1 MRAKTGSKYIISL
14 SLILLLAAFLFVFA
28 LSADLAS
35 ASPSVNYIT
44 AEVTTSTGDFLPA
57 GLVYDKTAVNL
68 SFAVYTSE
76 DRSSW
81 TRDDSYASKFELR
94 FTDLSTGLP
103 LADAPAAVGSY
114 SVAVAAKDSTLSDV
128 FTSDAKAI
136 VKDTVVGSATFS
148 IYYQNLFLQNT
159 LLDKSASNGG
169 SISGV
174 GNLLL
179 PDDDSFDYFDPVVNG
194 TTVRLGDSAL
204 AGAKYTVTAQYKNAG
219 VFGDVTEIKKVGTYR
234 LKVVIDSSVDLS
246 CTQASLL
253 EKDGDDYLF
262 YREFSVVCETLTL
275 SLKASSAY
283 EEAGQEVALSTASL
297 SKLTTLVSGNFETEL
312 IYLSAGGGVGSLISH
327 DLGEDNVYH
336 PTECGKYVY
345 RVFFKDDID
354 SYGIKI
360 GDYVDLPFEIL
371 PIPYVVRYYLDDNT
385 EVVDCL
391 NYNGEATLAITPVF
405 YDLNGDELGSVYTDV
420 GARKFEVTCKFFN
433 GANWETSPVKEAG
446 KYKVLVHFTTAA
458 TVDGYPIPTD
468 IEYDFRI
475 VSGGL
480 NVATTKTN
488 YYLSVDTGMPAFSF
502 TSQSGDES
510 AAVDVYSVTYY
521 QEDGTLIGAVAPT
534 TVGTYV
540 YELSVTNAIER
551 LGVPAGATY
560 RGRYSVLYGPIAV
573 TSQENVVFKDALTD
587 GVLLDRAD
595 GVDPDFEIVYYVRS
609 GNICKRLT
617 AAPTEE
623 GQYLMQ
629 VVVKKALPNYRLAV
643 GDVYEQQFSIAA
655 SSAMIGINT
664 SSLDLV
670 YDGGVKIPQVGFTL
684 GAAPVALTPLV
695 DYQIAYYRLVGEEYL
710 PCDAPVLVGT
720 YRFVVT
726 YLKTDA
732 VKGLTCGTFMRSALV
747 LAPAK
752 YNVTFAISDDSKDL
766 VYDAVAK
773 TFEVAFTYKSR
784 PVTPGFSVK
793 YAESGGV
800 FGDVP
805 FTDVG
810 NYSAKVVLSDDK
822 SGSLA
827 LTGGS
832 TDFSIEKL
840 SLKVNFVVKL
850 GYNRMWTGSFVN
862 PDPEYV
868 CLNGR
873 YKGKVLEGSFGID
886 LLEDIGYYSSDDGIH
901 YETASDPI
909 MPGRYRQDIT
919 LGNANVVLSEATS
932 EGDNE
937 QTVSSPILEA
947 GVAMQT
953 FTITPREVEAQF
965 TYDFA
970 KDSLYYTGSEAGDR
984 KGVSQVKF
992 FAYKDQET
1000 GYSDEVTALFAGDWS
1015 VYYYI
1020 CDNEGAT
1027 SGEGSLTKPTEKS
1040 FYVARVLMDPD
1051 GVGDEYLEKYTFN
1064 GGKDRDGALGEKPL
1078 SAHCYVDDVFR
1089 IKDQNKLKVLFEMPE
1104 TFAENDQFK
1113 TISVKFYNN
1122 SSEVNL
1128 AEGDGKD
1135 YKITYLDEDDAENT
1149 TSFKT
1154 SGHYRVKIK
1163 FLKDN
1168 VAYRLDD
1175 YPGAYTNGND
1185 YYIANNDTL
1194 VYAFEIF
1201 EPRLL
1206 TVSFTAP
1213 ASLYYDAKFK
1223 EYQVGFAVSDSWT
1236 DCAVTLTK
1244 DTHYRLRYYQDSGTG
1259 YTLIDGAPSAPGS
1272 YAVEVVFLKDL
1283 LDYKYDGKTIYKD
1296 KFYSIT
1302 ESSTSEDMV
1311 ATPRL
1316 EFTVSKAILKVG
1328 GVYAND
1334 KSFDGKLQ
1342 ATFNESG
1349 KTLSVKPGCGD
1360 NVDGIKASALTGTL
1374 VGTFASAFPS
1384 DDAIT
1389 VNLAKDGKYSL
1400 PEEYADYYE
1409 LEYETYS
1416 AHIEKAVIQV
1426 LLSDGVEAHDGT
1438 IVLVTREYNPYSIE
1452 SVIDYRLSYDED
1464 LLDEIFHSLN
1474 KDQLVVGALSY
1485 EKGVNGGTAVGSYP
1499 IVLNTLRLND
1509 EASGAIYSGHPISE
1523 LFTLALEKDCYYR
1536 IIARSITVSVDA
1548 GQSKTY
1554 GDLDPAE
1561 FSVSITSGRLIYG
1574 DNLSYSAKRDDGESA
1589 SRYLIRL
1596 NNLKIVGKNGED
1608 VSANYTI
1615 TTVLEYFTIN
1625 KRVLKISPKDQAATY
1640 LTGFSYLNNAYV
1652 LDMTIKNTNGEY
1664 GVDRTELFLD
1674 NPPIGGDR
1682 LSGKL
1687 TYASSPEEDDPLKFR
1702 IKQGSMKTVVNAMGK
1717 DVSANYVILFDETPK
1732 YYTITTV
1739 DIVVKIKEDAV
1750 LQKYYGDKEPI
1761 IEFTIDE
1768 SEKNKLGGLTLTGA
1782 SSVGRAQGEI
1792 VGEYRVY
1799 ADNTARSF
1807 RVYDD
1812 GIDVTDF
1819 FTFTVRQKINNT
1831 WRSLSGDTKF
1841 TIVPRPVTVTV
1852 EDASYE
1858 NTGREV
1864 KPVLK
1869 YLNANGSRLSS
1880 TLREDLEKRVTIS
1893 VPKTDYHDGENL
1905 VTPALVGEPDANYT
1919 LTFQAGKINI
1929 VYLQNVLTVT
1939 PLEKTDEIY
1948 SGRKF
1953 MLSGIMLYKTMRFY
1967 KIETANGQQPSHEL
1981 EISLPVDKELAGD
1994 GLVVVTLREDGS
2006 SKALSFAQ
2014 SGLTVVYTDDGAYY
2028 VAIAEVQEW
2037 FYVIWGAVVVVFL
2050 VGMYFLVRLIVYLIK
2065 KVRKKKGVMQKA
2077 KKQKKTEKKAS
2088 TKPEKP
2094 VVAPQNEASQ
2104 AADLPTSEEDSLFS
2118 DTAVTAEPTP
2128 APVSV
2133 SLPEEDDSV
2142 VNADDMFTD
2151 VAPVEEEAPVTPKTK
2166 DVAESTDDLF
2176 TDSFVS
2182 EQPIAD
2188 ADLFVPAAEVASATK
2203 EEAPKAEE
2211 SSSDKKKKDKK
2222 DKKGKKDKEDD
2233 KNKPKGFM
2241 PTAFKPKG
2249 DKSAAYAPTRSFTED
2264 LFNDD
2269 QADVSVDDGSSLLS
2283 DSNVS
2288 DGAIVAPSKPSG
2300 SASDDDELII
2310 SRSGGFSL
2318 SDSEDD
2324 LKKKD
2329 DDM

>member
-1 MRAKTGSKYIISL
+1 MRAKTGSKYIITL

-35 ASPSVNYIT
+35 ASPSVNYIA
-44 AEVTTSTGDFLPA
+44 AEVTTSTGDFLPS
-57 GLVYDKTAVNL
+57 GLVYDKTAVDL

-81 TRDDSYASKFELR
+81 TRDDSYAAKFELR

-103 LADAPAAVGSY
+103 LAEPPAAVGSY
-114 SVAVAAKDSTLSDV
+114 SVAVAAKDSTLSDI
-128 FTSDAKAI
+128 FTSDAKSI
-136 VKDTVVGSATFS
+136 VKDTVVGSASFS
-148 IYYQNLFLQNT
+148 IYYQNLFVQNT
-159 LLDKSASNGG
+159 LLDQRASSG
-169 SISGV
+169 SSLSGV

-179 PDDDSFDYFDPVVNG
+179 SDDGLSDFFDDVVNG
-194 TTVRLGDSAL
+194 TSVRLGGSPL

-219 VFGDVTEIKKVGTYR
+219 VFSDVTEIKKVGTYR

-283 EEAGQEVALSTASL
+283 EKAGQEVSLSTASL
-297 SKLTTLVSGNFETEL
+297 SKLTSLVGSNYETEL
-312 IYLSAGGGVGSLISH
+312 LYLSAGDGVGRLIAH

-336 PTECGKYVY
+336 PTECGRYVY
-345 RVFFKDDID
+345 RVFFKDDVD

-371 PIPYVVRYYLDDNT
+371 PIPYVVRYYLDDDT

-391 NYNGEATLAITPVF
+391 NYNGATDLAITPVF
-405 YDLNGDELGSVYTDV
+405 YDLNGDEIDSVYTDV
-420 GARKFEVTCKFFN
+420 GTRKYEVTCMFHN
-433 GANWETSPVKEAG
+433 GAGWEVHPVKEAG
-446 KYKVLVHFTTAA
+446 KYMVVINFTSVAS
-458 TVDGYPIPTD
+458 VDGYPIPNE
-468 IEYDFRI
+468 IQYVFRI
-475 VSGGL
+475 VSGSL

-488 YYLSVDTGMPAFSF
+488 YYLSVDADIPAFSF

-510 AAVDVYSVTYY
+510 AAIDAYTVTYF
-521 QEDGTLIGAVAPT
+521 QEDGTLIGTTAPT
-534 TVGTYV
+534 SVGKYF
-540 YELSVTNAIER
+540 YELSVTNAIDR
-551 LGVPAGATY
+551 LGVTAGATY
-560 RGRYSVLYGPIAV
+560 RGSFSILYGPV
-573 TSQENVVFKDALTD
+573 SVSVQEAVVFKDGITD
-587 GVLLDRAD
+587 DVLLDRAD
-595 GVDPDFEIVYYVRS
+595 GVDPDFEVVYYVKS
-609 GNICKRLT
+609 GNIFKRLT
-617 AAPTEE
+617 AAPSEE

-643 GDVYEQQFSIAA
+643 GDVYEHSFSIAA
-655 SSAMIGINT
+655 SSALIGIDA

-670 YDGGVKIPQVGFTL
+670 YDGGVKVPQVGFTL
-684 GAAPVALTPLV
+684 GAAPVELTPLV
-695 DYQIAYYRLVGEEYL
+695 DYQIAYYRLDGEEYL
-710 PCDAPVLVGT
+710 PCDAPVLAGT

-726 YLKTDA
+726 YLKTDPI
-732 VKGLTCGTFMRSALV
+732 KGLSCGTFMRSALV
-747 LAPAK
+747 LTPAK
-752 YNVTFAISDDSKDL
+752 YNVTFAVSDDSKDL
-766 VYDAVAK
+766 VYDAEEK
-773 TFEVAFTYKSR
+773 TYDVSCTYRSR
-784 PVTPGFSVK
+784 PVTPGFSVE
-793 YAESGGV
+793 YAV
-800 FGDVP
+800 FGGAYGDDP

-810 NYSAKVVLSDDK
+810 DYSAKVVLDDDK

-827 LTGGS
+827 LTGGNI
-832 TDFSIEKL
+832 DFSIVKL
-840 SLKVNFVVKL
+840 SLKINFVVKL
-850 GYNRMWTGSFVN
+850 GYNRMWTGAFVN

-873 YKGKVLEGSFGID
+873 YKGQVLQGAFGIG
-886 LLEDIGYYSSDDGIH
+886 LSESATYYSSEDGIH
-901 YETASDPI
+901 YNTPSDPI
-909 MPGRYRQDIT
+909 MPGRYRQDVT
-919 LGNANVVLSEATS
+919 LGNANVILSEASS
-932 EGDNE
+932 EGDNA
-937 QTVSSPILEA
+937 QTVSSPFLDA
-947 GVAMQT
+947 GVAQQT

-970 KDSLYYTGSEAGDR
+970 KDGLYFTGSENEDR
-984 KGVSQVKF
+984 KGVSEVKF
-992 FAYKDQET
+992 YAYKDQET
-1000 GYSDEVTALFAGDWS
+1000 GYSVNVTALFEGDCS
-1015 VYYYI
+1015 VYYYTS
-1020 CDNEGAT
+1020 DYEGVT
-1027 SGEGSLTKPTEKS
+1027 SGEGSLTPPYEKS
-1040 FYVARVLMDPD
+1040 YYVARVLMEPD
-1051 GVGDEYLEKYTFN
+1051 GVDDDYLAQYTFK
-1064 GGKDRDGALGEKPL
+1064 GGKDRDGALGEKAL
-1078 SAHCYVDDVFR
+1078 SANCYVDDVFR

-1128 AEGDGKD
+1128 IEGEGND
-1135 YKITYLDEDDAENT
+1135 YKITYLDENEVENT

-1154 SGHYRVKIK
+1154 HGNYRVKLT
-1163 FLKDN
+1163 FLKN
-1168 VAYRLDD
+1168 NIAYRLDD
-1175 YPGAYTNGND
+1175 YPGEYTYGND
-1185 YYIANNDTL
+1185 YYIALNDTL

-1201 EPRLL
+1201 EQRLL
-1206 TVSFTAP
+1206 NVSFTAP
-1213 ASLYYDAKFK
+1213 ASLYYDATVKS
-1223 EYQVGFAVSDSWT
+1223 YQANFAVSDSWT

-1244 DTHYRLRYYQDSGTG
+1244 DTHYRLRYYMDSGAG
-1259 YTLIDGAPSAPGS
+1259 YALIDGAPSAPGD

-1283 LDYKYDGKTIYKD
+1283 LDYKYGGKTILKD
-1296 KFYSIT
+1296 NFYSIT
-1302 ESSTSEDMV
+1302 ESPSEEKV

-1316 EFTVSKAILKVG
+1316 EFSVLKAVLKVG

-1334 KSFDGKLQ
+1334 KSFDGKDQ

-1349 KTLSVKPGCGD
+1349 RTLSVKAGCGA
-1360 NVDGIKASALTGTL
+1360 NVDGIKASALSGTL
-1374 VGTFASAFPS
+1374 VGTFKSVFPS
-1384 DDAIT
+1384 DEAII
-1389 VNLAKDGKYSL
+1389 VNLTDDGKYAL
-1400 PEEYADYYE
+1400 PEQYRDYYE
-1409 LEYETYS
+1409 LEYEEYS
-1416 AHIEKAVIQV
+1416 AHISKAVIQV
-1426 LLSDGVEAHDGT
+1426 LLSEGKEAQDGT

-1452 SVIDYRLSYDED
+1452 SVIDFTLSYDED

-1474 KDQLVVGALSY
+1474 KEQLVVGELSY

-1499 IVLNTLRLND
+1499 IALNTLRLND
-1509 EASGAIYSGHPISE
+1509 EASGAVYLEHPISD

-1536 IIARSITVSVDA
+1536 IIARPITVSVDA

-1554 GDLDPAE
+1554 GDLDPNE

-1574 DNLSYSAKRDDGESA
+1574 DSLSYTAKRDDGESA

-1596 NNLKIVGKNGED
+1596 NNLKVVGKNGED
-1608 VSANYTI
+1608 VSSNYSI

-1652 LDMTIKNTNGEY
+1652 LDMTLKNTNNEY
-1664 GVDRTELFLD
+1664 GVDKTDVFLD

-1682 LSGKL
+1682 LSGML
-1687 TYASSPEEDDPLKFR
+1687 TYSSTPEEDDPLKFR
-1702 IKQGSMKTVVNAMGK
+1702 IKQGSMKSVVNAMGK
-1717 DVSANYVILFDETPK
+1717 DVSSNYVILFDETPK
-1732 YYTITTV
+1732 YYSITTV
-1739 DIVVKIKEDAV
+1739 EIAVKIKEDAV

-1768 SEKNKLGGLTLTGA
+1768 AEKAKLGDLTLIGA

-1799 ADNTARSF
+1799 SDNTARSF

-1831 WRSLSGDTKF
+1831 WRTLSGDTKF
-1841 TIVPRPVTVTV
+1841 TILPRPVTVTV

-1858 NTGREV
+1858 NTGREI

-1869 YLNANGSRLSS
+1869 YLNANGSRLSA
-1880 TLREDLEKRVTIS
+1880 TLREDLESRVSIS

-1905 VTPALVGEPDANYT
+1905 VTPVLVGEPDGNYT

-1929 VYLQNVLTVT
+1929 VYLQNVLTIT

-2037 FYVIWGAVVVVFL
+2037 FYVIWGAVVVAAL
-2050 VGMYFLVRLIVYLIK
+2050 VAVYFLVRLIVYLIK
-2065 KVRKKKGVMQKA
+2065 KFRKKKGVTQKV
-2077 KKQKKTEKKAS
+2077 KKQKQTEKKAAVA
-2088 TKPEKP
+2088 PQP
-2094 VVAPQNEASQ
+2094 VVAEQKAEEAPQAT
-2104 AADLPTSEEDSLFS
+2104 AEDSMFS
-2118 DTAVTAEPTP
+2118 DVAVTEESAP
-2128 APVSV
+2128 APV
-2133 SLPEEDDSV
+2133 SLPEEEVSIGI
-2142 VNADDMFTD
+2142 ADDMFTD
-2151 VAPVEEEAPVTPKTK
+2151 VAPVEGAPPAEAPTTEAP
-2166 DVAESTDDLF
+2166 APTDDLF
-2176 TDSFVS
+2176 TDNVVT
-2182 EQPIAD
+2182 EQPID
-2188 ADLFVPAAEVASATK
+2188 EFDVLMPVP
-2203 EEAPKAEE
+2203 EEAPAVKEE
-2211 SSSDKKKKDKK
+2211 VSDDKKKKKDKK
-2222 DKKGKKDKEDD
+2222 DKKGKKDKEED

-2269 QADVSVDDGSSLLS
+2269 QSDASVDDGSSLLS
-2283 DSNVS
+2283 DSNIS
-2288 DGAIVAPSKPSG
+2288 DGAIIELSKPASN
-2300 SASDDDELII
+2300 ASDDDELII
-2310 SRSGGFSL
+2310 SRGGGFSL
-2318 SDSEDD
+2318 SDSEEDA
-2324 LKKKD
+2324 KKND
-2329 DDM
+2329 DDMM